1 MKKSEIQKLVK
12 KTSADLQKDLVTSRE
27 ELRALKFELAAGKV
41 KNITKVKDVKRTIAR
56 ILTLLNNSKEK

>member
-12 KTSADLQKDLVTSRE
+12 KTPADLQKDLVSARE

-41 KNITKVKDVKRTIAR
+41 KNITKVRDVKRTIAR
-56 ILTLLNNSKEK
+56 ILTLLNISKEK

>member
-12 KTSADLQKDLVTSRE
+12 KTSADLQKDLVSARE

-56 ILTLLNNSKEK
+56 ILTLLNISKEK

>member
-1 MKKSEIQKLVK
+1 MKKSEIEKLTK
-12 KTSADLQKDLVTSRE
+12 KTTADLQKDLASSRE

-56 ILTLLNNSKEK
+56 ILTLLNNKQEK

>member
-56 ILTLLNNSKEK
+56 ILTLLNISKEK

>member
-56 ILTLLNNSKEK
+56 ILTLLTNSKEK